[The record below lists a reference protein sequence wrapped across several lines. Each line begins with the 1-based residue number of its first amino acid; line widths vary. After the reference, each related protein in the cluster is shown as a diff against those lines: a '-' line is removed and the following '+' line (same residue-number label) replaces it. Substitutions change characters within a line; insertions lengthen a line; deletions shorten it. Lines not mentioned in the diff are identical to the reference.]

1 MSEDITQEEQLKN
14 AIFEAGERAKSE
26 SGMISSQ
33 AQRLFYEY
41 WNNQGDECNLKDAV
55 THFKKCMQMAEQ
67 MMDILREDFSMRVKK
82 YDDGIKKKYE
92 KSGLILPGASEWE
105 SWRPNM
111 KLAGQ

>member
-1 MSEDITQEEQLKN
+1 MSEDITQEDELKN
-14 AIFEAGERAKSE
+14 AVFEAGERAKSE
-26 SGMISSQ
+26 SGMISTQ

-41 WNNQGDECNLKDAV
+41 WNNQGDECNMKDAV

-67 MMDILREDFSMRVKK
+67 IMNIVREDFSKRVKK

-92 KSGLILPGASEWE
+92 KSGLVLAVNSDWD
-105 SWRPNM
+105 SWRLNM